1 MQDIESDLAKLRL
14 ALNELQ
20 NNSIESQ
27 SSELSNISDTLYK
40 ITSSVEELQN
50 SMTQDD
56 IKDLKYDIN
65 NGLEGIGKNLTNQ
78 ISRKVDKVTKL
89 LEKSSDSDKVMR
101 QALIFMGEWI
111 DSASESMNKISTNS
125 DEIVDVKSAIE
136 DLKSSMPEHKEILT
150 SLEEKFD
157 EQQERLSYF
166 EKQISKLGTLEDRF
180 DEQQERIDR
189 LEMTIEKVLSAVE
202 DIDDSRVT
210 RKIDKI
216 DKQLAKLS
224 TNIEKL
230 ASYVD

>member
-1 MQDIESDLAKLRL
+1 M
-14 ALNELQ
+14 N
-20 NNSIESQ
+20 
-27 SSELSNISDTLYK
+27 
-40 ITSSVEELQN
+40 
-50 SMTQDD
+50 
-56 IKDLKYDIN
+56 
-65 NGLEGIGKNLTNQ
+65 
-78 ISRKVDKVTKL
+78 TKL
-89 LEKSSDSDKVMR
+89 NQWNIIMSITNCIYI
-101 QALIFMGEWI
+101 IFINIGI
-111 DSASESMNKISTNS
+111 RN
-125 DEIVDVKSAIE
+125 
-136 DLKSSMPEHKEILT
+136 
-150 SLEEKFD
+150 
-157 EQQERLSYF
+157 QERLSYF